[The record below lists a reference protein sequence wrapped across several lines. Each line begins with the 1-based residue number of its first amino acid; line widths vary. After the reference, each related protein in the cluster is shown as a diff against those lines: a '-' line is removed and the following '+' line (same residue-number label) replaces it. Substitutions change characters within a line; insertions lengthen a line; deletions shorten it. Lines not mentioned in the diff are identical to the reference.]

1 MPPFDGFLAAR
12 HTAAVSPNRPPIL
25 VAHRGG
31 VVGPGLPENS
41 LVAIRGAAEHGYTAV
56 ELDVRA
62 SKDEQ
67 PVLFYG
73 DWSRTLKVSCG
84 VDKAVHEL
92 TLDELRR
99 ITYLATDQH
108 VVGLDEA
115 LALCEKL
122 RLGIMVDWKVDAS
135 SEAFLRRVAG
145 MVADARLPGPNTTIS
160 TDERVREALRP
171 HVMLRRTATQPGQFW
186 FGHADHIA
194 DEQVAVYQAEDT
206 LVIPSINT
214 FHYPPHAVRELA
226 GRDIARLAAAGA
238 DGFQIDHDFFD
249 LVPRSPAGNTA
260 R

>member
-1 MPPFDGFLAAR
+1 MQL
-12 HTAAVSPNRPPIL
+12 I
-25 VAHRGG
+25 AHRGG
-31 VVGPGLPENS
+31 VVGPGSPENS
-41 LVAIRGAAEHGYTAV
+41 LAAIRGAAEHGYTAV

-62 SKDEQ
+62 SKDDQ
-67 PVLFYG
+67 PVLFHG

-92 TLDELRR
+92 PLAELRR

-122 RLGIMVDWKVDAS
+122 RLGVMVDWKVDAS
-135 SEAFLRRVAG
+135 SEGFLGRVAG
-145 MVADARLPGPNTTIS
+145 MLADARLPGPNTTIA
-160 TDERVREALRP
+160 TDERVVAALGAQLW
-171 HVMLRRTATQPGQFW
+171 VRRTASRPGQFW
-186 FGHADHIA
+186 FGHADHIT
-194 DEQVAVYQAEDT
+194 DEQVAAYRAEGT

-238 DGFQIDHDFFD
+238 DGFQIDHDFRD
-249 LVPRSPAGNTA
+249 LVPRSGRPQDRSSAGNTA
-260 R
+260 RQD